1 MILLQNIT
9 TTTATTGTATA
20 APGAG
25 APPPSGMPSWVTFFP
40 LLIMVPFL
48 FMTFRRQKKEEEAR
62 SSLKKGDKVVVG
74 GIVGEYQE
82 MDGRLA
88 KVKIANGVL
97 ISAVASA
104 LSPFEV
110 KPAEDPLK
118 DLKEA
123 KGDGKDA
130 KLAAEKK

>member
-1 MILLQNIT
+1 
-9 TTTATTGTATA
+9 
-20 APGAG
+20 
-25 APPPSGMPSWVTFFP
+25 MPSWVTFFP

-62 SSLKKGDKVVVG
+62 SALKKGDKVVVG

-88 KVKIANGVL
+88 KVKIANGVFV
-97 ISAVASA
+97 SAVASA
-104 LSPFEV
+104 LSPFDV

-130 KLAAEKK
+130 KLAAAAEKK